1 MGRKNTKAKDKLL
14 RKKEEKAVLEKHAAL
29 VESANSQVDP
39 LSSFSAFKKFT
50 KNGLNLDLECKPVGL
65 IDDETLEAMFNLE
78 KNNMKSF
85 YDDCSWGWN
94 DKKKKAEMCEES
106 ARYLI
111 ARDQEGTPVA
121 FSHFRF
127 DLDYG
132 DPVLY
137 CYELQL
143 VESVR
148 RKGLGKFMMQILELF
163 AFSANLH
170 KVILT
175 ILKHNPGAT
184 EFYKALKYE
193 LDETSPQ
200 EGVFEEECHY
210 EILSKLNKKIYN

>member
-1 MGRKNTKAKDKLL
+1 MRKTNKAKDKLVK
-14 RKKEEKAVLEKHAAL
+14 RKEEKAILDQNVAL
-29 VESANSQVDP
+29 VQSANSQVDP
-39 LSSFSAFKKFT
+39 LSSFAAFKKFT
-50 KNGLNLDLECKPVGL
+50 KHGLNLDLECKPVGL
-65 IDDETLEAMFNLE
+65 LDESVLDFIFNLE
-78 KNNMKSF
+78 KENMKT
-85 YDDCSWGWN
+85 YYEDCSWGWN
-94 DKKKKAEMCEES
+94 DKKKRSEMSEES

-111 ARDQEGTPVA
+111 ARNPEGIPVA

-148 RKGLGKFMMQILELF
+148 RKGLGKFMMQILELI

-175 ILKHNPGAT
+175 VLKHNPGAT

-193 LDETSPQ
+193 LDDTSPQ
-200 EGVFEEECHY
+200 EGMFEEECHY
-210 EILSKLNKKIYN
+210 EILSKLNKKVYN